1 MFKNEFL
8 RYDVRRLSISIIE
21 KGCNFDTMCINKVN
35 KEA

>member
-8 RYDVRRLSISIIE
+8 RYVRRLSISIIE
-21 KGCNFDTMCINKVN
+21 KGYNFDTMCINKVK